1 LDDIKILEGEL
12 VGMETARIIRRG
24 ILVVS
29 LVTATALLFV
39 NPDIGGRVQTAGAA
53 LIDADTRHTSLGAST
68 LNGDSQLE
76 EEALLPMVRLLA
88 VEPGDTLAQILI
100 DEGAASPDAHA
111 AIDVLKKL
119 FNPRDLKSGQ
129 QIEVT
134 FQPDR
139 QGLGEPRLQS
149 LSFDPDYTRKVI
161 VERADDGS
169 FKAKQDMKPL
179 SHEVVQASG
188 RIDSS
193 LYDAA
198 LKAGIGHNVLTT
210 MVRVLSYDVDFQR
223 DIHEGDTFQVFYER
237 WIDEKGVAVKE
248 GDIYFFS
255 ITLSGKSFRY
265 FRFKTGDGLVD
276 YFNEKGES
284 VKKALLRTP
293 ADGARITSKFGNRN
307 HPILGFTRMHK
318 GIDFGLPTGAPI
330 QAAGDG
336 VVEMAG
342 PNKGYGNYVR
352 IRHSNGFA
360 TAYAHMSGFAKGVRT
375 GKRVNQ
381 GQIIG
386 FVGSTGMSTGPHLHY
401 EVMVNGS
408 QVNPLS
414 IKMPSGRKLAGKELD
429 MFQNARK
436 DTESKMAAA
445 PKIGKLASA
454 Q

>member
-1 LDDIKILEGEL
+1 MG
-12 VGMETARIIRRG
+12 GMEKARLIRRG
-24 ILVVS
+24 ILVLS
-29 LVTATALLFV
+29 FFIATALLFV
-39 NPDIGGRVQTAGAA
+39 DPDTGGRVQTAGAA
-53 LIDADTRHTSLGAST
+53 LFESDTHGALST
-68 LNGDSQLE
+68 TGLNADSQLE
-76 EEALLPMVRLLA
+76 EAALLPMVRLLA

-100 DEGAASPDAHA
+100 DEGAAGADANA
-111 AIDVLKKL
+111 AIEVLKQL

-139 QGLGEPRLQS
+139 DGLGGRKFS
-149 LSFDPDYTRKVI
+149 SMSFEPDYSRKVT
-161 VERADDGS
+161 VERAEDGS
-169 FKAKQDMKPL
+169 FKAKQLMKPL
-179 SHEVVQASG
+179 THEIVRADG

-223 DIHEGDTFQVFYER
+223 DIQEGDTFQVFYER
-237 WIDEKGVAVKE
+237 WTDDKGVAVKE

-265 FRFKTGDGLVD
+265 FRFKTADGLVD

-342 PNKGYGNYVR
+342 SNKGYGNYIR
-352 IRHSNGFA
+352 IRHANGFS
-360 TAYAHMSGFAKGVRT
+360 TAYAHLSGFAKGVRT

-381 GQIIG
+381 SQTIG

-401 EVMVNGS
+401 EVLVNGT

-429 MFQNARK
+429 KFHDARK
-436 DTESKMAAA
+436 ETESKMAAA